1 MYDSP
6 LSLQEVCVE
15 YICENL
21 EALCE
26 TAYIKS
32 DDPQNP
38 FMYERLSFKDKDIF
52 FHSEISEQ
60 LLTSLS
66 EKHKLTDLT
75 MTLFDPKKTRLRYV
89 LFIYSN

>member
-15 YICENL
+15 YICKNL

-26 TAYIKS
+26 PTALQPNNDPQPAYI
-32 DDPQNP
+32 PTQL
-38 FMYERLSFKDKDIF
+38 MFKDTDAF

-66 EKHKLTDLT
+66 EKNKLNDVT
-75 MTLFDPKKTRLRYV
+75 MTLFDPKSTRLR
-89 LFIYSN
+89 

>member
-6 LSLQEVCVE
+6 LTLQEVCVE

-26 TAYIKS
+26 PATVKN
-32 DDPQNP
+32 DEPQGST
-38 FMYERLSFKDKDIF
+38 YERLSFKDEDVF

-66 EKHKLTDLT
+66 EKCKLTDKT
-75 MTLFDPKKTRLRYV
+75 MTLFDPKKTRLR
-89 LFIYSN
+89 